1 MSETATAVRVTRAQL
16 AQLARQS
23 PAGALTRYGGIA
35 AAIGGVAFLWA
46 LAGNADRAWQA
57 YHTNFV
63 FWAVVA
69 QALVVFAASQKLA
82 KGHWSGLI
90 IRIAEA
96 AVAFQFVVLVLFV
109 GLFIGRDHL
118 FGWLKDAPRPY
129 LGTWFTTPVFFVRN
143 ELILAILAW
152 LSWRF
157 VRRDMAPDLEELAT
171 GRPVDPDAQ
180 EKGLISRE
188 AAILALAYAFGYT
201 VLGFDLVVS
210 LYYKWMSNLYG
221 AFYFMGGF
229 LGALGALAVLTLALR
244 RSMGIENLVSPKQL
258 HDLGKLLFG
267 FTVFWGYLMWAQFLV
282 IWYGNMPEET
292 YFVWYRLWGPWRP
305 VGAAVFILVFVTPF
319 IGLLGVKPKRR
330 PALLRGFAL
339 VSLTGLWLERYL
351 EVVPSLSAGRGP
363 AIGVPEI
370 GVTLL
375 YLGLFLL
382 ALGWFAKRYPLIS
395 PRLAAD
401 TLEREAH

>member
-1 MSETATAVRVTRAQL
+1 MIDTAVAGRVTRAEL
-16 AQLARQS
+16 AQRARQA
-23 PAGALTRYGGIA
+23 PTGALTRYGALA
-35 AAIGGVAFLWA
+35 AGIGGVAFLWA
-46 LAGNADRAWQA
+46 LVSDTERAWQA

-63 FWAVVA
+63 FWAVLG

-90 IRIAEA
+90 IRFAEA
-96 AVAFQFVVLVLFV
+96 AVAFQFVILVLFV
-109 GLFIGRDHL
+109 GLFLGREHL

-129 LGTWFTTPVFFVRN
+129 LGVWFTTPVFFARN
-143 ELILAILAW
+143 GLILALLAW

-157 VRRDMAPDLEELAT
+157 VRRDMAPDIEELAT

-188 AAILALAYAFGYT
+188 AAILALAFAFGYS
-201 VLGFDLVVS
+201 LIGFDLVVS
-210 LYYKWMSNLYG
+210 LYHKWMSNLYG

-229 LGALGALAVLTLALR
+229 LGALGTLAVLTLSLR
-244 RSMGIENLVSPKQL
+244 RAMGLEGLVSPRQL
-258 HDLGKLLFG
+258 HDLGKLIFG
-267 FTVFWGYLMWAQFLV
+267 FTVFWAYLMWAQFLV
-282 IWYGNMPEET
+282 IWYGNLPEET

-305 VGAAVFILVFVTPF
+305 VGVTVFILVFVAPF

-330 PALLRGFAL
+330 PATLRTFAL

-375 YLGLFLL
+375 YFGLFLL
-382 ALGWFAKRYPLIS
+382 AFAWFAKRYPLLS

>member
-1 MSETATAVRVTRAQL
+1 VISTASAGTITRADL
-16 AQLARQS
+16 AQRARQS
-23 PAGALTRYGGIA
+23 PAGLLTRYGTIA
-35 AAIGGVAFLWA
+35 AGLGGLAFVWA
-46 LAGNADRAWQA
+46 LIGDTERAWQA

-63 FWAVVA
+63 FWAVVG
-69 QALVVFAASQKLA
+69 QAMVVFAASQKLA

-109 GLFIGRDHL
+109 GLFLGREHL

-129 LGTWFTTPVFFVRN
+129 LGVWFTTPVFFARN
-143 ELILAILAW
+143 GFILALLAW

-157 VRRDMAPDLEELAT
+157 VRRDMAPDLQELAT

-188 AAILALAYAFGYT
+188 AAILALVFAFGYS
-201 VLGFDLVVS
+201 LIGFDMVVS
-210 LYYKWMSNLYG
+210 LYHKWMSNLYG

-229 LGALGALAVLTLALR
+229 LGALGMLAVLTLGLR
-244 RSMGIENLVSPKQL
+244 RAMGIETLVSSKQL
-258 HDLGKLLFG
+258 HDLGKLIFG
-267 FTVFWGYLMWAQFLV
+267 FTVFWAYLMWAQFLV
-282 IWYGNMPEET
+282 IWYGNLPEET
-292 YFVWYRLWGPWRP
+292 YFIWYRLWGSWRP
-305 VGAAVFILVFVTPF
+305 VGAAVFILVFVVPF
-319 IGLLGVKPKRR
+319 LGLLGVKPKRR
-330 PALLRGFAL
+330 PALLRAFVL

-351 EVVPSLSAGRGP
+351 EVVPSLSAGGGP
-363 AIGVPEI
+363 AIGIPEV

-382 ALGWFAKRYPLIS
+382 ALGWFARRYPLLS